1 MSRKLASYV
10 HVTNPETGAAATFGP
25 DDDLPSWAEQ
35 AITNPKAWSDADESV
50 SESAQSEHPGS
61 EPDPGAGRSGYYES
75 QTVAELRAKVK
86 ARNEGRDDADRV
98 SGDGSKADLVAALV
112 ADDEASS

>member
-10 HVTNPETGAAATFGP
+10 NVTNPETGAAATFGP

-35 AITNPKAWSDADESV
+35 AITNPKAWSETDEAV
-50 SESAQSEHPGS
+50 SLEA
-61 EPDPGAGRSGYYES
+61 DPGAGRSGDYES
-75 QTVAELRAKVK
+75 QTVAELREEIK

-98 SGDGSKADLVAALV
+98 SGDGNKADLIAALV
-112 ADDEASS
+112 ADDEARS